1 MLQKRKSQQE
11 YKEHNQYGPGLGD
24 QGEQIYVDDDDIQ
37 EITRSFMPPPSSI
50 GKGKGISSRGSLG
63 QGKHT
68 LAERESTR
76 WYWRLFYAKNNSWS
90 SAYSYKL
97 QVCCKVRKQ

>member
-37 EITRSFMPPPSSI
+37 EITRSSMPPPSSI

-68 LAERESTR
+68 LAERKGKAPGGIGGYFMPRTTPGAQPT
-76 WYWRLFYAKNNSWS
+76 LK
-90 SAYSYKL
+90 SYKC
-97 QVCCKVRKQ
+97 VVK